1 MTSHEHDP
9 SAPQREPETP
19 QRRPSS
25 PPASAAALGQ
35 AGNAA
40 VARLLAGAG
49 RVDRDTPAAA
59 GGGPLDSGVA
69 QRIEAGRVGGAPL
82 PAAVREPLQQQL
94 GAELDSARVHTDA
107 AADGLAR
114 SVQATAFTT
123 GSDIFFSSGSYQPGT
138 SAGRELIAHE
148 AVHVVQ
154 QGGGVA
160 RAAAT
165 TVSDPADPAEA
176 EAYRLA
182 PQLARG
188 IDDPGPAVSPA
199 PVEDPA
205 GLMRAE
211 PGASD
216 RGGERLTGRVF
227 LALQRSAG
235 NRAATSLAT
244 ARVAGSPAATAPTMT
259 AAPAVQRQAGLPGH
273 RWLRLG
279 DTGPDVDELHRL
291 LNAAGAAPPLAGSTF
306 DAATRQALVAFQG
319 ARGLGADGIAGP
331 LTWGALDQLAGTATT
346 PAPGPDQHAG
356 AARPDAAERTAIR
369 AELNPSSAGP
379 GGTVRPWD
387 GRGTTAAALANRTAL
402 RTEVTAALEAML
414 LAEMPAI
421 NAAAAAPR
429 KLAMTDLEGAGKQA
443 KRVADDMFGSLASG
457 AVLTTG
463 QRGARAAFAF
473 TGGVNLLDAS
483 DLGVRTPDAADLAS
497 WMAETDS
504 TAAQKQQ
511 DHGFDKA
518 RSVEE
523 RQFLNTQILAPFVAA
538 HRADLEKF
546 DRFGFAFAEEGPR
559 VLIQPS
565 VIGSATHSDTAP
577 AAGVPSRAE
586 RLARWSN
593 WETLVHEYFHTLAH
607 PAFVQAEQGR
617 RVMSEGFCEMFTK
630 EVLSVKVPVAQAD
643 GDTTLRGGV
652 EGTDAGGG
660 LFPGFTADLVPD
672 YSPGSYAEYL
682 AHAEGVRA
690 ALGGRGAD
698 AVRAAY
704 FQGHVE
710 LIGLTPAGG
719 QAPAADRSR
728 DDLVT
733 VPAWV
738 QSVFALS
745 VMTAAPEADILA
757 ANPGL
762 AAAGPL
768 PRQVHVPGCRQHTVV
783 AATERSAT
791 GGVADRQVESRAEIA
806 AQNGV
811 TEPDLN
817 RANPNRDWSA
827 LRAGDQI
834 LIPRH

>member
-1 MTSHEHDP
+1 MPSHEQDA
-9 SAPQREPETP
+9 SVPQRQLETP
-19 QRRPSS
+19 RRPTQD
-25 PPASAAALGQ
+25 PPTPAVPPGAALGQ

-40 VARLLAGAG
+40 VARLLAGTGGG
-49 RVDRDTPAAA
+49 RVDRDAPTATD
-59 GGGPLDSGVA
+59 GGPLDSGIA
-69 QRIEAGRVGGAPL
+69 QRIEADRGGGAPL
-82 PAAVREPLQQQL
+82 PMAVREPLQEQL
-94 GAELDSARVHTDA
+94 GADLGATRVHTDA
-107 AADGLAR
+107 TADGLAR
-114 SVQATAFTT
+114 SVRATAFTT

-154 QGGGVA
+154 QSGGVA
-160 RAAAT
+160 RAAT
-165 TVSDPADPAEA
+165 TVSDPADATETEA
-176 EAYRLA
+176 HRLA
-182 PQLARG
+182 PLLA
-188 IDDPGPAVSPA
+188 
-199 PVEDPA
+199 
-205 GLMRAE
+205 
-211 PGASD
+211 
-216 RGGERLTGRVF
+216 
-227 LALQRSAG
+227 RSAG
-235 NRAATSLAT
+235 NRAATALLAT
-244 ARVAGSPAATAPTMT
+244 GQAAGAATAATPAGSAT
-259 AAPAVQRQAGLPGH
+259 PAVQRQVGLPGH

-306 DAATRQALVAFQG
+306 DAATQQALVAFQRAHG
-319 ARGLGADGIAGP
+319 VGADGVAGP
-331 LTWGALDQLAGTATT
+331 LTWGALDRLAGTAAT

-356 AARPDAAERTAIR
+356 AARPDAAEQTAIR
-369 AELNPSSAGP
+369 AELNPASAGP
-379 GGTVRPWD
+379 GGTVLPWD
-387 GRGTTAAALANRTAL
+387 GRGTSAAAVANRAAL
-402 RTEVTAALEAML
+402 RTEVTAALEARL

-421 NAAAAAPR
+421 NAAATAPR
-429 KLAMTDLEGAGKQA
+429 KLAMTDLEGAGRQA
-443 KRVADDMFGSLASG
+443 KRVADDMFSSLATG

-463 QRGARAAFAF
+463 QEAGRAAFAF

-483 DLGVRTPDAADLAS
+483 DPAVRTPDALDLAS
-497 WMAETDS
+497 WMAETD
-504 TAAQKQQ
+504 TVAAQKQR

-518 RSVEE
+518 RSAEE
-523 RQFLNTQILAPFVAA
+523 RLFLNSQILTPFVAA
-538 HRADLEKF
+538 HRADLERF
-546 DRFGFAFAEEGPR
+546 DRFGFAFAEPGPR
-559 VLIQPS
+559 VLTQPA
-565 VIGSATHSDTAP
+565 VIGTATHTDAPP

-586 RLARWSN
+586 RLARWST

-607 PAFVQAEQGR
+607 PAFVEAEQGR
-617 RVMSEGFCEMFTK
+617 RVMSEGFCELFTK
-630 EVLSVKVPVAQAD
+630 DVLSVKVPVAQAD
-643 GDTTLRGGV
+643 GDATLRAGV
-652 EGTDAGGG
+652 EGTDAGGA
-660 LFPGFTADLVPD
+660 LFPGFAADLVPD

-682 AHAEGVRA
+682 AHAEGVRD
-690 ALGGRGAD
+690 ALGGRGRD

-710 LIGLTPAGG
+710 LIGLTPAGA
-719 QAPAADRSR
+719 QVPAADRSR

-733 VPAWV
+733 VPSWV

-762 AAAGPL
+762 AATGPL

-817 RANPNRDWSA
+817 RANPNRNWLA
-827 LRAGDQI
+827 LRVGDQI